1 MKNNYINQNLFY
13 NYCLCVECVFTNYE
27 CIDSSLFL
35 MQIHIYNKLKY
46 NLKMQQL
53 HFLNTLLGNQEEMF
67 LNHQKK
73 LIAPNWAT

>member
-1 MKNNYINQNLFY
+1 
-13 NYCLCVECVFTNYE
+13 
-27 CIDSSLFL
+27 
-35 MQIHIYNKLKY
+35 
-46 NLKMQQL
+46 MQQL